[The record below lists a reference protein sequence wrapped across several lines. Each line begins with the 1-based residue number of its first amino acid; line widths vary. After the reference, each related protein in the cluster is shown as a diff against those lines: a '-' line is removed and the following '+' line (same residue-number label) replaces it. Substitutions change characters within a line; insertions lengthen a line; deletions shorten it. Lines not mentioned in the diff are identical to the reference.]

1 MRPFSQP
8 DIHTVL
14 SNHMNKL
21 KQDIASLET
30 DHVLKASVAELEKY
44 YIQKGMITPG

>member
-1 MRPFSQP
+1 
-8 DIHTVL
+8 
-14 SNHMNKL
+14 MNKL